1 MSEIKY
7 YDGGVGMPDAAFYDG
22 FNGAFA
28 YGGADRSHEGDADI
42 LTGVSVTTGY
52 GTITATAT
60 EGTAQTLGTGT
71 LAASTEKH
79 VHVAIPSGAD
89 SETLQRTLEAA
100 GKVLG
105 QAASAA
111 VTAVAEA
118 DAGIELTLNLS
129 RSTVYNALVDV
140 KTVMDE
146 RGCPADGRVAVMP
159 PTIFGELLKD
169 PDVKA
174 ETDIEVTGS
183 MKTVA
188 GFKVAVDDGLDGE
201 IICYQHDA
209 LAAAAIVSGYERTAA
224 AVKAQLNVGALVVN
238 EDGVA
243 LVTVS

>member
-52 GTITATAT
+52 GTITATDT

-79 VHVAIPSGAD
+79 VHVAIPTDAN

-111 VTAVAEA
+111 VAAVAEA
-118 DAGIELTLNLS
+118 GAGIELTLNLS
-129 RSTVYNALVDV
+129 RTYIFTGLVDV
-140 KTVMDE
+140 KTAMDE
-146 RGCPADGRVAVMP
+146 RKTPTEGRVAVMP

-174 ETDIEVTGS
+174 ETDIETAGS
-183 MKTVA
+183 VKTVA
-188 GFKVAVDDGLDGE
+188 GFEVAVDDGLDGE

-238 EDGVA
+238 ADGVA
-243 LVTVS
+243 IVAVS

>member
-7 YDGGVGMPDAAFYDG
+7 FDGGVGMPDAAFYDG

-52 GTITATAT
+52 GAITATAT

-118 DAGIELTLNLS
+118 GAGIALTVNLS
-129 RSTVYNALVDV
+129 RATVYTGLVDV
-140 KTVMDE
+140 KTAMDE
-146 RGCPADGRVAVMP
+146 RNCPTAGRVAVLP
-159 PTIFGELLKD
+159 PTLLGELLKD

-174 ETDIEVTGS
+174 ETDIETAGS
-183 MKTVA
+183 VKTVA
-188 GFKVAVDDGLDGE
+188 GFKIVVDDSVDGE
-201 IICYQHDA
+201 FICYQHDA

-238 EDGVA
+238 ADGVA
-243 LVTVS
+243 IVTVS